1 MSVEYWAHILAA
13 IFSTLEIDS
22 RGRHGTLAQAH
33 RPGNACRL
41 GGMTHI
47 NNLRSRSKCSQIPA
61 GVYDPGRERIIFQRC
76 NSAINRKA
84 LSNASQIN
92 DQPAAESNVVFIV
105 ENDVAP
111 APATT
116 KPRVRSRKII
126 PFHELPG
133 HCYVE
138 NAIAFTSKFLCGFQN
153 APCPWIDFDRSAL
166 RVANHSDHI
175 ASRFVIIHSSLE

>member
-22 RGRHGTLAQAH
+22 RGRHGTLAQTH

-47 NNLRSRSKCSQIPA
+47 NNLRRRSKCSQITP
-61 GVYDPGRERIIFQRC
+61 GVYESGRDTIIFQRC

-84 LSNASQIN
+84 LGYSSQIN
-92 DQPAAESNVVFIV
+92 NHGVAESNLVFIV

-111 APATT
+111 ASPAA
-116 KPRVRSRKII
+116 KPRVRFRKII
-126 PFHELPG
+126 PFHQL
-133 HCYVE
+133 
-138 NAIAFTSKFLCGFQN
+138 
-153 APCPWIDFDRSAL
+153 
-166 RVANHSDHI
+166 
-175 ASRFVIIHSSLE
+175 

>member
-47 NNLRSRSKCSQIPA
+47 NNLRSRSKCSQITA
-61 GVYDPGRERIIFQRC
+61 GVYDSGRDRIIFQRC

-111 APATT
+111 ASATA
-116 KPRVRSRKII
+116 KPSVRTRKII
-126 PFHELPG
+126 PLHQLPI
-133 HCYVE
+133 HRYVE
-138 NAIAFTSKFLCGFQN
+138 NANAFTLILLCVF
-153 APCPWIDFDRSAL
+153 
-166 RVANHSDHI
+166 
-175 ASRFVIIHSSLE
+175 

>member
-33 RPGNACRL
+33 RPGNAYRL

-47 NNLRSRSKCSQIPA
+47 NNLRSRSKCSQITA
-61 GVYDPGRERIIFQRC
+61 GVYDSGRDRIIFQHC

-84 LSNASQIN
+84 TSVASAINRKAFATASQIKA
-92 DQPAAESNVVFIV
+92 QPAAEVNVVFIV

-133 HCYVE
+133 HCDVE
-138 NAIAFTSKFLCGFQN
+138 NAIAFT
-153 APCPWIDFDRSAL
+153 
-166 RVANHSDHI
+166 
-175 ASRFVIIHSSLE
+175 